1 VKKLVFKSIERIKEA
16 IPDILHI
23 AMFYNNGVIFETTFS
38 QEFNIPK
45 LGENF
50 AEILEHF
57 RKVYKLLNFE
67 YSKYEKVIFE
77 TENISIFIIKL
88 GEESNIALFFK
99 KDEPQDINLNSIQKY
114 LDRIQDLIDMDKEE
128 LNSE

>member
-1 VKKLVFKSIERIKEA
+1 MVFKSIEKIKEA

-23 AMFYNNGVIFETTFS
+23 AMFYNNGTIFETTFS
-38 QEFNIPK
+38 QDINIPK

-57 RKVYKLLNFE
+57 RKLYELLNFD
-67 YSKYEKVIFE
+67 YTKYEKVIFE
-77 TENISIFIIKL
+77 TEVISIFIIKL

-99 KDEPQDINLNSIQKY
+99 REDPRDINLKPIRKY
-114 LDRIQDLIDMDKEE
+114 LDRIQELIDMSKEE
-128 LNSE
+128 L

>member
-1 VKKLVFKSIERIKEA
+1 MVFKSIEKIKEA

-23 AMFYNNGVIFETTFS
+23 AMFYNNGTIFETTFS
-38 QEFNIPK
+38 QDINIPK

-57 RKVYKLLNFE
+57 RKLYELLHFDYTN
-67 YSKYEKVIFE
+67 YEKVIFE
-77 TENISIFIIKL
+77 TETISIFIIKL

-99 KDEPQDINLNSIQKY
+99 REDPVDISLKPIRKY
-114 LDRIQDLIDMDKEE
+114 LDRIQELIDMSKEE
-128 LNSE
+128 L